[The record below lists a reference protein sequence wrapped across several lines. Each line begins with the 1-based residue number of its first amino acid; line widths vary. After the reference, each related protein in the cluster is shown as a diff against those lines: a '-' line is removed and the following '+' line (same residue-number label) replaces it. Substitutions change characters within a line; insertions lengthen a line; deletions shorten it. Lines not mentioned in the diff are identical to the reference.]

1 MSILQQYTQQANWRH
16 LQYKGGFGNITA
28 SANRLASF
36 LRRWDRPDQL
46 KELDEARAMLL
57 AAEQKLLTA
66 EQIARGLAIETW
78 KGE

>member
-1 MSILQQYTQQANWRH
+1 MSILQKYTQQANWRH

-36 LRRWDRPDQL
+36 LRRWDRTDQIT
-46 KELDEARAMLL
+46 ELDEARAMLL
-57 AAEQKLLTA
+57 AAEQKILAA
-66 EQIARGLAIETW
+66 EHIARGLAIETW

>member
-28 SANRLASF
+28 SANRL
-36 LRRWDRPDQL
+36 DQI

-57 AAEQKLLTA
+57 AAEQKILAA
-66 EQIARGLAIETW
+66 EHIARGLAIETW